1 MPNVISEF
9 VCAGKKWI
17 VVKWCLSLF
26 DGRTHTHT
34 WNFAFLIGLVIG
46 AFPRCP
52 FLSLFR
58 CLWSSKIRRLAS
70 AAAAKILTRIIRL
83 FQINQVLVFS
93 IRWIKLNCI
102 TLWVVTKKKETLSR
116 SPVKCWRN
124 DRWSMLSAKKKKHT
138 RQKGSSITS
147 THCVL
152 TDFFVFSQWK
162 TTLFW
167 HSIAHL
173 NR

>member
-34 WNFAFLIGLVIG
+34 WNFASLIGLVIG

-58 CLWSSKIRRLAS
+58 CLWSCKIRRLAS
-70 AAAAKILTRIIRL
+70 AAAAKILTRLIRL

-102 TLWVVTKKKETLSR
+102 TLWVVTKKKKRFLAL
-116 SPVKCWRN
+116 
-124 DRWSMLSAKKKKHT
+124 RWNAGEMIDGRCCLQKEQHT

-147 THCVL
+147 THCVYWRISL
-152 TDFFVFSQWK
+152 YFR
-162 TTLFW
+162 
-167 HSIAHL
+167 
-173 NR
+173 NE